1 MTPDEQTVER
11 VAKALW
17 ALNCEEYTYDEAK
30 KGAANGEQK
39 HANAVEYIHELAEA
53 AIIAMKE
60 AGMDRL
66 VAEGQQCDAIAIAIA
81 RNDALREA
89 AHECEQ
95 VAYSGKY
102 PQDDQSELGCLR
114 CRDNVLAMIEG
125 DTND

>member
-1 MTPDEQTVER
+1 MTPDEKIYR
-11 VAKALW
+11 
-17 ALNCEEYTYDEAK
+17 DELLADLDRQ
-30 KGAANGEQK
+30 AAEDGD
-39 HANAVEYIHELAEA
+39 IA
-53 AIIAMKE
+53 ARAAARLIRDQATCIA
-60 AGMDRL
+60 DL
-66 VAEGQQCDAIAIAIA
+66 EGQQDADMRDLIKAEVLAQVQIQA